1 MEGYETGSE
10 GRFQA
15 RDGTGIHLNFAAKL
29 SNEAGPPH
37 CPAMARPAPPN
48 SECSRNFE
56 RLNAE
61 GRIEGL
67 DMTGLFSMVGQ
78 CPALSVP
85 SGMTAAGLPTAV
97 QIVGRRFDDPTVLR
111 IGAAVEKLRPWRQ
124 WTPDD
129 LGGTGD

>member
-1 MEGYETGSE
+1 MRT
-10 GRFQA
+10 
-15 RDGTGIHLNFAAKL
+15 RDGTGIHLNFTAKL
-29 SNEAGPPH
+29 SIEVGPPQ
-37 CPAMARPAPPN
+37 
-48 SECSRNFE
+48 
-56 RLNAE
+56 NAE

-67 DMTGLFSMVGQ
+67 DMTGLFSIAGQ
-78 CPALSVP
+78 CPALPVP

-97 QIVGRRFDDPTVLR
+97 QIVGHRFDDPTVLR

>member
-1 MEGYETGSE
+1 M
-10 GRFQA
+10 
-15 RDGTGIHLNFAAKL
+15 AAVFGDHDAL
-29 SNEAGPPH
+29 I
-37 CPAMARPAPPN
+37 CPTMARTAPPN
-48 SECSRNFE
+48 SERSRNFE

-67 DMTGLFSMVGQ
+67 DMTEPFSMVDQ
-78 CPALSVP
+78 CPALSAP

-97 QIVGRRFDDPTVLR
+97 QIVGHRFDDPTVLC